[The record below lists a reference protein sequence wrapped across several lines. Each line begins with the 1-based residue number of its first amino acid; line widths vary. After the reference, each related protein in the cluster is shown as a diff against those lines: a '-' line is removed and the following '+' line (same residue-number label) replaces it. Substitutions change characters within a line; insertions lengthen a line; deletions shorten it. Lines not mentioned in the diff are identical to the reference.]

1 MAFTMPV
8 WKSIKRLALALGL
21 ILVATPA
28 IAQPGEFSV
37 DEINPR
43 VEDNLLAVD
52 ARIEYALGDTVI
64 EALENGVELVI
75 TQTLR
80 LERKRWWWS
89 NATVINQQRRYRLQY
104 HAISRRYVL
113 TRLAN
118 GDSRSF
124 RNLDSLLARLGN
136 IEAWPVIHDDQLNAS
151 GHYDVVLMT
160 QLELDTLPRLLRT
173 VALVNADW
181 KLRSPSVSHSVVLP

>member
-21 ILVATPA
+21 ILVATQA